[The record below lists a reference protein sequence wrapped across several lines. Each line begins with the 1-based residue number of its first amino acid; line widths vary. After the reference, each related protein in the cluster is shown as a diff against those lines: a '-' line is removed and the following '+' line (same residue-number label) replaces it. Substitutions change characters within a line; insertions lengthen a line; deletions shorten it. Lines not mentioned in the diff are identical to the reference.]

1 MSAALMTGMAVMVRQ
16 VSQELHPF
24 QVAFARNLL
33 GFIFLLPLF
42 YRYGFDALKTNDLG
56 WMAARGA
63 FNAVAMLAFFITLI
77 SSPSRISPH
86 LCLRFRYLYQ
96 LWQFSFFGSLWGLG
110 A

>member
-77 SSPSRISPH
+77 SLPLANISAFMFTVP
-86 LCLRFRYLYQ
+86 LFVSIMAI
-96 LWQFSFFGSLWGLG
+96 FFFGSLWGLG